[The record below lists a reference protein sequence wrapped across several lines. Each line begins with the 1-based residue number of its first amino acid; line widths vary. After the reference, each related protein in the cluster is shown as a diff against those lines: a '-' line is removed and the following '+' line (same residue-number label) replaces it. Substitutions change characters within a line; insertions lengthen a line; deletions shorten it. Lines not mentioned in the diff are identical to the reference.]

1 MEGQI
6 KNRVAE
12 STLATL
18 DLEDF
23 YSAGQRSAIDLSQ
36 WLEEGLVLREKK
48 FRDTV
53 NAFNFSPYQDHH
65 VALLCSTDAIV
76 PVWAYMLVASKLF
89 GIAQNM
95 IFGDLND
102 LEKVLFTQKISQTD
116 FSAYKDKNVMVKG
129 CFKKPVPAS
138 AFVLVTTQLQKH
150 AKAVFY
156 GEACS
161 SVPIYKKPRPAK

>member
-1 MEGQI
+1 MEGEI

-12 STLATL
+12 STLITL

-23 YSAGQRSAIDLSQ
+23 YLPGERIAIDLSQ

-48 FRDTV
+48 FREAV
-53 NAFNFSPYQDHH
+53 NTHDFSIYKNQHL
-65 VALLCSTDAIV
+65 ALFCATDAIV
-76 PVWAYMLVASKLF
+76 PVWAYMLVASKLSH
-89 GIAQNM
+89 IAQNV
-95 IFGDLND
+95 IFGSLED
-102 LEKVLFTQKISQTD
+102 LENALFTQKIYQTD

-129 CFKKPVPAS
+129 CFNKPVPAS
-138 AFVLVTTQLQKH
+138 AFVLVTLQLQKY

-161 SVPIYKKPRPAK
+161 SVPIYKKQQPYK